1 MKTAIKLLIAGSA
14 LALPLAVSAQSNDAA
29 YCAALTQQYQTYLL
43 KLGSHN
49 YNPGTVDGSV
59 AVEQCKT
66 GNTSAGIPVL
76 ERKLRDAKI
85 ELPAR
90 G

>member
-1 MKTAIKLLIAGSA
+1 LDWRCRFSVSSQGS
-14 LALPLAVSAQSNDAA
+14 DTA
-29 YCAALTQQYQTYLL
+29 YCPALTQEYQRYLL
-43 KLGSHN
+43 KLGAHN
-49 YNPGTVDGSV
+49 YNPGTVDGAV
-59 AVEQCKT
+59 AVEQCKA
-66 GNTSAGIPVL
+66 GNTSAAFRA